1 MVSCGGKIFEGIEL
15 KMRDVFYNNGITT
28 IFWATKNAYDV
39 EYEEKNN
46 SLEIEIEGVKLILKP
61 FILEIEVAR

>member
-1 MVSCGGKIFEGIEL
+1 
-15 KMRDVFYNNGITT
+15 MRDVFYNNGITT

-39 EYEEKNN
+39 EYKEKNN